1 MVRYVD
7 AECPLCE
14 YFGAHPVDAQGWASC
29 TLCNTSWG
37 VGVGKPSGADWLPQP
52 PPIR

>member
-1 MVRYVD
+1 MTVGF

-14 YFGAHPVDAQGWASC
+14 HYGPHQRDSTGLFMCS
-29 TLCNTSWG
+29 LCNTSWG
-37 VGVGKPSGADWLPQP
+37 VERVTPSGAEWLPQP